1 VAAEG
6 KIKGIGEP
14 WPKPPCMT
22 DIFRNSFCFVFFRG
36 YSSSEAEKS
45 KTHPMKH
52 AALILM
58 LFFTTFYFA
67 QKNSIPIVNKVDSL
81 YDPFKNLVFDKVVAF
96 NFNYDT
102 TKNQKRHDYIEF
114 GNHLQAFNYL
124 LTPKSSIRNVDRNI
138 TKELISIVSDTTTYG
153 EQYADCFEP
162 RLGVTFFSKNKPVFT
177 MLICYDCGFL
187 ESTVPI
193 PASLNSY
200 YDLESYEWDYQKQ
213 EPIQDKPIYV
223 RRYLK
228 GFSEAGEKKLL
239 NICKRL
245 NMKYCKE

>member
-6 KIKGIGEP
+6 KIKKSGEP
-14 WPKPPCMT
+14 GPKASGMK
-22 DIFRNSFCFVFFRG
+22 DIVRNSFGFVFSPG
-36 YSSSEAEKS
+36 YSSSETEKS

-58 LFFTTFYFA
+58 LFFTTFSFA

-114 GNHLQAFNYL
+114 GNNLQTFNYMHI
-124 LTPKSSIRNVDRNI
+124 PKSSVRNVDKNI
-138 TKELISIVSDTTTYG
+138 TKELISIVSDTSSYG
-153 EQYADCFEP
+153 QQYADCFEP
-162 RLGVTFFSKNKPVFT
+162 RFGVTFFSKNKPVFT
-177 MLICYDCGFL
+177 MLICFDCGFL

-200 YDLESYEWDYQKQ
+200 YDLDSYEWDYQKQ